1 MENNIQADGA
11 AEQVAPETKALMDN
25 LRQQGHSFEGDK
37 PVDPPKEKTEEPENS
52 LLKEKEQEK
61 EPEKTEE
68 KKADKT
74 PERKPRE
81 IPAFQVEID
90 KKRVEKAHNEEKNA
104 LAARIDSLETGV
116 KSILEKLTEKT
127 NITAPEQAN
136 IEQEIEELSNKLD
149 AGEILTKDYTKKVIE
164 LSAKSLSKAEKAEIT
179 TELQDKLSK
188 IDKLEKEGQVANE
201 EKEFSNDFDKSI
213 IPVIRKDY
221 PHASDED
228 ITAIKSKFHNFYFD
242 SKYITLSSL
251 EIYKLQREEFE
262 KEISPE
268 PRGSVE
274 IGTGGAVG
282 RETRTID
289 LDNVSEDDFK
299 KMTSEEQKKVM
310 DYKIAKERDA
320 KGVIVH

>member
-1 MENNIQADGA
+1 MENQIQADGA

-25 LRQQGHSFEGDK
+25 IRQQGHSFDGDK
-37 PVDPPKEKTEEPENS
+37 PAEPVKEAPKDPENS
-52 LLKEKEQEK
+52 QKEPEK

-68 KKADKT
+68 KKAEKT

-104 LAARIDSLETGV
+104 LATRIDSLEAGV
-116 KSILEKLTEKT
+116 KSILEKLTEKA

-149 AGEILTKDYTKKVIE
+149 TGEITMKDYTKKVIE

-179 TELQDKLSK
+179 TELQTKLSK
-188 IDKLEKEGQVANE
+188 IDELEKEGQLAKE

-213 IPVIRKDY
+213 IPVIKKDY

-228 ITAIKSKFHNFYFD
+228 ITAIKAKFHNFYFD
-242 SKYITLSSL
+242 SRYITLSSL
-251 EIYKLQREEFE
+251 EIYKLQKEEFE

-274 IGTGGAVG
+274 AGTRGAVG

-289 LDNVSEDDFK
+289 LDNVSEDDYK
-299 KMTSEEQKKVM
+299 KMTPEEQKKVM
-310 DYKIAKERDA
+310 DYKIAKERESS
-320 KGVIVH
+320 GIIVH